1 MDVQI
6 RKIAWG
12 APKNIIAYHSTK
24 IGGWSNGAFKFSN
37 MSLDVGDN
45 PKDVNKNRDSMIK
58 QLSLNNKPVFM
69 KQIHSA
75 TVRVAKSPSDNLVC
89 DSCYTTVKGL
99 PLAVLSADCL
109 PILISSSDGNK
120 IGVIHAGWRGL
131 ASGIIQKF
139 LKRFARDPK
148 DVVVWIGPSINPEN
162 YIIREDVFNKL
173 SGISTKFFSRTK
185 DVGAWH
191 LDLKYVAKIILKQEG
206 VEKIFLDNIC
216 TFSNPDQYYSY
227 RRENQ
232 TGRVVSIIC
241 IDSDDNDN

>member
-24 IGGWSNGAFKFSN
+24 IGGWSDGAFASSN

-45 PKDVNKNRDSMIK
+45 PKDVKKNRESIIK
-58 QLSLNNKPVFM
+58 QLKLDSKPVFM

-75 TVRVAKSPSDNLVC
+75 TVRAAKSSSDNLVC
-89 DSCYTTVKGL
+89 DSCYTTTKGL

-109 PILISSSDGNK
+109 PILISSNDGDK

-139 LKRFARDPK
+139 IKRFSKDPK
-148 DVVVWIGPSINPEN
+148 DLIVWIGPSINPEN

-173 SGISTKFFSRTK
+173 SKISTKFFSRTK

-206 VEKIFLDNIC
+206 VEKIFLENIC
-216 TFSNPDQYYSY
+216 TFSNSEQYFSY

-241 IDSDDNDN
+241 INSNDNED

>member
-24 IGGWSNGAFKFSN
+24 VGGWSNGAFEFSN

-45 PKDVNKNRDSMIK
+45 PKDVKKNRDSMIK
-58 QLSLNNKPVFM
+58 QLNLNAKPVFM

-75 TVRVAKSPSDNLVC
+75 TVRMAKSPSDNLVC
-89 DSCYTTVKGL
+89 DSCYTSVKGL

-131 ASGIIQKF
+131 ANGIIQKF
-139 LKRFARDPK
+139 LKRFAKDPK

-173 SGISTKFFSRTK
+173 STISTEFFSRTK

-206 VEKIFLDNIC
+206 VEKIFLENIC

-241 IDSDDNDN
+241 IDSDDNNN

>member
-24 IGGWSNGAFKFSN
+24 IGGWSSGAFEFSN

-45 PKDVNKNRDSMIK
+45 PKDVIKNRDSMAK
-58 QLSLNNKPVFM
+58 QLNLNTKPVFM

-89 DSCYTTVKGL
+89 DSCYTSVRGL

-109 PILISSSDGNK
+109 PIIIASNNGDK

-139 LKRFARDPK
+139 LKRFARNPK
-148 DVVVWIGPSINPEN
+148 DVVVWVGPSINPEN
-162 YIIREDVFNKL
+162 YIISEDVFNKL
-173 SGISTKFFSRTK
+173 SKISTKFFSRTK
-185 DVGAWH
+185 DIGAWH
-191 LDLKYVAKIILKQEG
+191 LDLKYVAKIILKQAG
-206 VEKIFLDNIC
+206 VEQIFLENIC

-232 TGRVVSIIC
+232 TGRIVSIIC
-241 IDSDDNDN
+241 IDSDDSKD

>member
-24 IGGWSNGAFKFSN
+24 IGGWSKGAFASSN

-45 PKDVNKNRDSMIK
+45 PKDVQKNRDSFIK
-58 QLSLNNKPVFM
+58 QLGLISKPVFM

-75 TVRVAKSPSDNLVC
+75 TVRAAKSSSDNLVC
-89 DSCYTTVKGL
+89 DSCYTTTKGL

-109 PILISSSDGNK
+109 PILISSNDGDK

-139 LKRFARDPK
+139 IKRFSRDPK
-148 DVVVWIGPSINPEN
+148 DLVVWIGPSINPEN

-173 SGISTKFFSRTK
+173 SKISTKFFSRTK

-206 VEKIFLDNIC
+206 VEKIFLENIC

-241 IDSDDNDN
+241 INSNDNED

>member
-12 APKNIIAYHSTK
+12 APSNITAYHSTK
-24 IGGWSNGAFKFSN
+24 IGGWSTGAFASSN

-45 PKDVNKNRDSMIK
+45 PKDVQKNRDSIIK
-58 QLSLNNKPVFM
+58 QLKLNSKPVFM

-75 TVRVAKSPSDNLVC
+75 TVRAAKSPSDNLVC
-89 DSCYTTVKGL
+89 DSCYTTTKGL

-109 PILISSSDGNK
+109 PILISSNDGNK

-139 LKRFARDPK
+139 IKRFSRDPK
-148 DVVVWIGPSINPEN
+148 DLVVWIGPSIDPEN

-173 SGISTKFFSRTK
+173 SKISTEFFSRTK

-206 VEKIFLDNIC
+206 VEKVFLENIC
-216 TFSNPDQYYSY
+216 TFSNSDQYYSY

-232 TGRVVSIIC
+232 TGRILSMIC
-241 IDSDDNDN
+241 INSNDNED

>member
-24 IGGWSNGAFKFSN
+24 IGGWSKGAFASSN

-45 PKDVNKNRDSMIK
+45 PKDVQKNRDSIIK
-58 QLSLNNKPVFM
+58 QLELISKPVFM

-75 TVRVAKSPSDNLVC
+75 TVRAAKSSSDNLVC
-89 DSCYTTVKGL
+89 DSCYTTTKGL

-109 PILISSSDGNK
+109 PILISSNDGDK

-139 LKRFARDPK
+139 
-148 DVVVWIGPSINPEN
+148 I
-162 YIIREDVFNKL
+162 
-173 SGISTKFFSRTK
+173 
-185 DVGAWH
+185 
-191 LDLKYVAKIILKQEG
+191 
-206 VEKIFLDNIC
+206 KIFSTPSCFRMILATYFRSKCHAPTSFVREKNFVDILDNLLNTSSRIM
-216 TFSNPDQYYSY
+216 
-227 RRENQ
+227 
-232 TGRVVSIIC
+232 
-241 IDSDDNDN
+241 

>member
-24 IGGWSNGAFKFSN
+24 IGGWSKGAFASSN

-45 PKDVNKNRDSMIK
+45 PKDVQKNRDSFIK
-58 QLSLNNKPVFM
+58 QLGLISKPVFM

-75 TVRVAKSPSDNLVC
+75 TVRAAKSSSDNLVC
-89 DSCYTTVKGL
+89 DSCYTTTKGL

-109 PILISSSDGNK
+109 PILISSNDGDK

-139 LKRFARDPK
+139 IKRFSRDPK
-148 DVVVWIGPSINPEN
+148 DLVVWIGPSINPEN

-173 SGISTKFFSRTK
+173 SKISTKFFSRTK

-206 VEKIFLDNIC
+206 VEKIFLENIC
-216 TFSNPDQYYSY
+216 TFSNSDQYYSY

-241 IDSDDNDN
+241 INSNDNED